1 MLKLEYFTTRYIY
14 ISLLYSSSLPPS
26 RSFSF
31 FLSLSLS
38 LALTLADNLHAPATE
53 LFHGIVAGVPRK
65 KEQEQGRPPEKEGA
79 GAEETPRP
87 PGKEQR
93 RPPEK
98 EGTGHRRPPRQEQ
111 RRPPAEDTAAKFTF
125 TGQLL

>member
-1 MLKLEYFTTRYIY
+1 MSILLLDIYIY
-14 ISLLYSSSLPPS
+14 PSSIPPPSLPLALSPS
-26 RSFSF
+26 SF
-31 FLSLSLS
+31 LSLS